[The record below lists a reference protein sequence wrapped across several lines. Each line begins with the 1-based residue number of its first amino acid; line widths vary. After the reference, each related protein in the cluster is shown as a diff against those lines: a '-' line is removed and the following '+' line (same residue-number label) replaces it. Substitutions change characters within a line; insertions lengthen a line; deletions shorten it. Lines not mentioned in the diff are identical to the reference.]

1 MHKVSFESGAMKQM
15 KWSNAISSDQKVSE
29 TMVRTARSTMGRRL
43 QEGVMMAG
51 PQGKLT
57 ALHFFLGLHRLERYV
72 LAFGMWPSLPQYIHC
87 MRINHFLILRLY
99 H

>member
-43 QEGVMMAG
+43 QEGEMMAG

-57 ALHFFLGLHRLERYV
+57 ALHFFLRAPQTGEIRFSFWNVAL
-72 LAFGMWPSLPQYIHC
+72 PSSVYT
-87 MRINHFLILRLY
+87 LY
-99 H
+99 ENKSLFDS